1 MEEQKENN
9 NVNEEIKNSENL
21 EKEVKE
27 EKIEVKDAKTE
38 IKEEKSDVEVQKMQE
53 ELENTTDRLKRLMA
67 EFDNFK
73 KRNAKEREMLY
84 SSILGDIVSKLLPV
98 LDNLERAADA
108 ETQDTNYKQG
118 IDLVLKQYMDVLTS
132 FGVTQIESVGKTFDP
147 ELHEAISMVQD
158 DSLGEKEIKEEFRKG
173 YKLGDKVIRHSM
185 VIVNQ

>member
-1 MEEQKENN
+1 MEEKTDNN
-9 NVNEEIKNSENL
+9 NVNEEMKNPEDLNS
-21 EKEVKE
+21 
-27 EKIEVKDAKTE
+27 EVKDTKIEAQN
-38 IKEEKSDVEVQKMQE
+38 EKPDAEVQKMQE

-84 SSILGDIVSKLLPV
+84 SSILGDVVNKLLPV
-98 LDNLERAADA
+98 LDNLEKAANA

-118 IDLVLKQYMDVLTS
+118 IDLVLKQYVDVLTS

-158 DSLGEKEIKEEFRKG
+158 ESLGEKEIKEEFRKG
-173 YKLGDKVIRHSM
+173 YKLGDKVIRHAM